1 MHRAQRARAVAR
13 RQETLAAASFMADTA
28 DGTIAD
34 PKLKYLG
41 EMTDPEPHRNIF
53 YFFIFVFFLPLNAHG
68 FEHRG
73 QQPSIQG
80 RHLSDIERRA
90 SFASCFLDRLPQTRR
105 AGAVTQGAGQVAA
118 SACCHGHCATCVQAL
133 AAQAEPMA

>member
-41 EMTDPEPHRNIF
+41 EMILNHIET
-53 YFFIFVFFLPLNAHG
+53 FFIFLTGPT
-68 FEHRG
+68 FER
-73 QQPSIQG
+73 SW
-80 RHLSDIERRA
+80 
-90 SFASCFLDRLPQTRR
+90 
-105 AGAVTQGAGQVAA
+105 V
-118 SACCHGHCATCVQAL
+118 
-133 AAQAEPMA
+133 